1 MRYLLAIVLVGIGIG
16 CGSAPQKN
24 ALVGSFR
31 GKSAREPKPPING
44 AITTVYVPIYD
55 VGVVF
60 TETEFSGSQQKDDEE
75 PIVIRGKYELMKKP
89 NTIRFIAEDFANE
102 VVLLDGVFSYSLK
115 DKTLTLIKQDGS
127 LKLELTRLPE
137 R

>member
-1 MRYLLAIVLVGIGIG
+1 MRYLLVIFVVGIAIG

-24 ALVGSFR
+24 SLVGSFR
-31 GKSAREPKPPING
+31 GKSAREPKEPKNG
-44 AITTVYVPIYD
+44 AFTNVIMPVYD

-60 TETEFSGSQQKDDEE
+60 TETEFSGSQQRDGDEM
-75 PIVIRGKYELMKKP
+75 IVIRGKYELMKKP
-89 NTIRFIAEDFANE
+89 NMIRFIAEDFANE